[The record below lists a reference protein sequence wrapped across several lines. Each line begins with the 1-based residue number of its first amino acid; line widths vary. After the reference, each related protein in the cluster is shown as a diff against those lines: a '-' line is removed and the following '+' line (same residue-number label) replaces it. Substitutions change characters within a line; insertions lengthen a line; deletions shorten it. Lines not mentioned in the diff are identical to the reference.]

1 LSDLTRVHGVGHG
14 VFVKGFSLA
23 LDSENEAAPFFS
35 LMKRK
40 RKPDD
45 AKWGAY

>member
-1 LSDLTRVHGVGHG
+1 M
-14 VFVKGFSLA
+14 KGYSLA

-35 LMKRK
+35 LMKGK

-45 AKWGAY
+45 ASVGY